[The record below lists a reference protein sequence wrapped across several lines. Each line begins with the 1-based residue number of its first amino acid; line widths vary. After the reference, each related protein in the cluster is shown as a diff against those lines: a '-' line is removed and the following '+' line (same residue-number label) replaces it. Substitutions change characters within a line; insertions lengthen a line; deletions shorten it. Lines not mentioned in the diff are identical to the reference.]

1 MQRKCEAILKRR
13 SRNIQS
19 KVIKVVNIELYKLW
33 QQRKLIKIK
42 ISETFSQEEQRRIR
56 ANIRRRIQIIEKNTK
71 RRHQRKI
78 ERGKLCIEN
87 NFKKTSVTKE
97 KRKKKKSETQ
107 SERKD
112 KKSQRGGSG
121 PNVRN

>member
-87 NFKKTSVTKE
+87 NSNNKNRNRRFQENISYKRKE
-97 KRKKKKSETQ
+97 KKEKE
-107 SERKD
+107 
-112 KKSQRGGSG
+112 
-121 PNVRN
+121 